1 MISYGLLDAYAK
13 KILKYSTPVGNA
25 WWTINFI
32 FRMFVVAIIGGGI
45 YGDEQG
51 AFRCDTNQPGCAQM
65 CFNRFSPMS
74 HPRFWAFQ
82 MVCVVIPSVIF
93 IFITQNT
100 EAQIKKLDSMDKEM
114 KAKID
119 LEQDEEK
126 QKNYYSS
133 KEYMRLEKKKSK
145 IGPIKTK
152 KTTDQQQLVEVIWTP
167 RIRIWYVIQCI
178 MKFFLEIIFI
188 FLYYIL
194 QKQQS
199 KKDGFAAWMVP
210 EKYVC
215 TYGADIDNFA
225 CSQNSEIPC
234 WVSRPYEKMV
244 MMWYMLTV
252 SALSGILCLVEC
264 LWVTTRI
271 SVKANKRKKERRQ
284 QKAGL
289 LSNMHSPQ
297 PEAP

>member
-1 MISYGLLDAYAK
+1 MLDAYAK
-13 KILKYSTPVGNA
+13 KILRYSTPVGNA

-45 YGDEQG
+45 YGDEQSV
-51 AFRCDTNQPGCAQM
+51 FRCDTNQPGCSQM

-82 MVCVVIPSVIF
+82 VMCVVLPSVIF

-100 EAQIKKLDSMDKEM
+100 EAQIKKMDSLEKEF
-114 KAKID
+114 KAKVD
-119 LEQDEEK
+119 AETDEEK

-133 KEYMRLEKKKSK
+133 KEYMRLENKKKK
-145 IGPIKTK
+145 IGVVKTK
-152 KTTDQQQLVEVIWTP
+152 KTTDQAQLIEVVWTP
-167 RIRIWYVIQCI
+167 QIRIWYVVHCFA
-178 MKFFLEIIFI
+178 KFILEIVFI
-188 FLYYIL
+188 YLYYIL

-199 KKDGFAAWMVP
+199 KKEGFAAWHVP

-215 TYGADIDNFA
+215 SYGDEVDNYA

-244 MMWYMLTV
+244 MMWYMLTIAAT
-252 SALSGILCLVEC
+252 SAFLCLVEC
-264 LWVTTRI
+264 VWVTTRI
-271 SVKANKRKKERRQ
+271 SVKSNKRKRERRT

-289 LSNMHSPQ
+289 LGLTPPANGNTH
-297 PEAP
+297 EA